1 MFSLRIYRESDADI
15 ILGWLSDEKSFRQ
28 WSADKYKDYPAKAE
42 DMNAFY
48 REVAV
53 QGGKP
58 FVFCEDGKVIG
69 HFIMRPIS
77 DEVIRTVR
85 FGFIIVDSSIR
96 GKGYGRA
103 MLNEAL
109 CYAFDRLCA
118 ERVTLGVFENN
129 PQARKCYE
137 SVGFKQW
144 GETTCTINGDEW
156 KCLEMECVPS

>member
-48 REVAV
+48 REVAA

-58 FVFCEDGKVIG
+58 FVSCEDGKVIG

-77 DEVIRTVR
+77 DEVIKTVR

-118 ERVTLGVFENN
+118 GRVTLGVFENN
-129 PQARKCYE
+129 LQARKCYE

-144 GETTCTINGDEW
+144 GETTYTINGDEW